1 MLYLI
6 CTPIGNLNDFSIRS
20 INTLKEV
27 DRIYA
32 EDTRITA
39 KLLKHFNISK
49 NIIPFHEHN
58 ELNKIKEITDGL
70 IRKESIAI
78 MSDAGAPL
86 ISDPGFPLIRRC
98 IELDLE
104 FTSLPGP
111 SSIINAL
118 MLSGIPVNQFS
129 FYGFLPK
136 QISAREKIAKKL
148 INSNQACV
156 FFESAKRLSK
166 TIEIFSNILQP
177 ITQISIC
184 REMTK
189 RHESIYRGTIRDIKG
204 LIENSEITLLGEFV
218 LVVYSQRTKKNNSL
232 LDKNLYKHFLDYLS
246 PTDASRLIAKI
257 TDYPKQDIYKELI
270 KISKSS

>member
-6 CTPIGNLNDFSIRS
+6 CTPIGNLNDFSLRS

-58 ELNKIKEITDGL
+58 ELNKIREITDRL
-70 IRKESIAI
+70 LRKESIAI

-148 INSNQACV
+148 INSNKACV

-166 TIEIFSNILQP
+166 TIEIFSNILEP

-218 LVVYSQRTKKNNSL
+218 LVVYSQRIKKNNSL

-246 PTDASRLIAKI
+246 PADASRLIAKI

>member
-58 ELNKIKEITDGL
+58 ELNKIREITDRL

-166 TIEIFSNILQP
+166 TIEIFSSILQP

-204 LIENSEITLLGEFV
+204 LI
-218 LVVYSQRTKKNNSL
+218 
-232 LDKNLYKHFLDYLS
+232 
-246 PTDASRLIAKI
+246 
-257 TDYPKQDIYKELI
+257 
-270 KISKSS
+270 

>member
-6 CTPIGNLNDFSIRS
+6 CTPIGNLNDFSLRS

-58 ELNKIKEITDGL
+58 ELNKIREITDRL
-70 IRKESIAI
+70 LRKESIAI

-148 INSNQACV
+148 INSNKACV

-166 TIEIFSNILQP
+166 TIEIFSNILEP

-189 RHESIYRGTIRDIKG
+189 RHESIYRG
-204 LIENSEITLLGEFV
+204 N
-218 LVVYSQRTKKNNSL
+218 Y
-232 LDKNLYKHFLDYLS
+232 
-246 PTDASRLIAKI
+246 
-257 TDYPKQDIYKELI
+257 
-270 KISKSS
+270 